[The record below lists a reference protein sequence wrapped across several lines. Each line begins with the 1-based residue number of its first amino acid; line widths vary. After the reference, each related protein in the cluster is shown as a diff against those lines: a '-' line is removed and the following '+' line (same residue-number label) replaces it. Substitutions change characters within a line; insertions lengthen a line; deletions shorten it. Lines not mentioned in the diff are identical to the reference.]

1 MGQAPP
7 PQPGRGG
14 WPTLLPRSETGRAGT
29 PAGEPRQSPWP
40 PSPKSSPRWT
50 QPNSAPW
57 KPSSHRSRPSS
68 SRPDAPPPSRPRS
81 HNATKKTI
89 PSASLPPL
97 TDSRAP
103 AESPRPQRSLS
114 PLSFPTPTRTR
125 TLTLTLMT
133 LISTSSTR
141 FSTTLTT
148 DLTFRLLLQHND
160 VLFAITPYTL

>member
-1 MGQAPP
+1 MG
-7 PQPGRGG
+7 
-14 WPTLLPRSETGRAGT
+14 
-29 PAGEPRQSPWP
+29 
-40 PSPKSSPRWT
+40 
-50 QPNSAPW
+50 PNSAPW

-68 SRPDAPPPSRPRS
+68 SLLDAPPPSHPHS
-81 HNATKKTI
+81 LSATKKTI

-114 PLSFPTPTRTR
+114 PLSFPTRTRTR

-141 FSTTLTT
+141 SSTTLTT
-148 DLTFRLLLQHND
+148 DLTFRLLLLQHND
-160 VLFAITPYTL
+160 VLFAITPYTLCWFTLLVHNTLGWLVALTDQLRGL

>member
-1 MGQAPP
+1 MG
-7 PQPGRGG
+7 
-14 WPTLLPRSETGRAGT
+14 
-29 PAGEPRQSPWP
+29 
-40 PSPKSSPRWT
+40 
-50 QPNSAPW
+50 
-57 KPSSHRSRPSS
+57 
-68 SRPDAPPPSRPRS
+68 
-81 HNATKKTI
+81 KTI

-125 TLTLTLMT
+125 TRTRTLTLMT

-148 DLTFRLLLQHND
+148 DLTFRLLLLQHND
-160 VLFAITPYTL
+160 VLFAITPYTLCSHNTLGWLAALTDQLRGL